1 MAKKKILVI
10 DDEEALTRLVK
21 LNLEATGNYEVMT
34 ENRGS
39 QALAAV
45 KAFKPD
51 LVLLDILMPDMDG
64 SDVAGQIMADKDVS
78 DTPIVFLTAMI
89 RKEETKASCGV
100 IGGHPFIAKSVSIK
114 ELISCVEKNVRR
126 Y

>member
-1 MAKKKILVI
+1 MAKKKILII

-21 LNLEATGNYEVMT
+21 LNLESTGDYEVMT
-34 ENRGS
+34 ENKG
-39 QALAAV
+39 ANGLAAA

-51 LVLLDILMPDMDG
+51 LVLLDIIMPDMEG
-64 SDVAGQIMADKDVS
+64 SDVAGQIMEDKDIS

-89 RKEETKASCGV
+89 RKEETAASRGI
-100 IGGHPFIAKSVSIK
+100 IGGHPFIAKSVNIK
-114 ELISCVEKNVRR
+114 ELIDCIEKNVRK

>member
-114 ELISCVEKNVRR
+114 ELISCVEIGRAHV
-126 Y
+126 

>member
-1 MAKKKILVI
+1 MAKKKILIV

-34 ENRGS
+34 ENKGS
-39 QALAAV
+39 QGLAAV

-51 LVLLDILMPDMDG
+51 LVLLDIIMPDMDG
-64 SDVAGQIMADKDVS
+64 SDVAAKIMEDRAVS
-78 DTPIVFLTAMI
+78 DTPVVFLTAMI
-89 RKEETKASCGV
+89 RKEETAANRGV

-114 ELISCVEKNVRR
+114 ELIDCIEKNVRR

>member
-10 DDEEALTRLVK
+10 DDDESLTKLIK
-21 LNLEATGNYEVMT
+21 LNLETTGNYEVVT

-39 QALAAV
+39 QGLASA

-51 LVLLDILMPDMDG
+51 LVLLDIIMPDADG
-64 SDVAGQIMADKDVS
+64 SEVAAQIMQDQETS
-78 DTPIVFLTAMI
+78 DTPVVFLTAMI
-89 RKEETKASCGV
+89 RKEEAAANCGI

-114 ELISCVEKNVRR
+114 ELISCIEKNVRR